1 MTELCM
7 KLIKELM
14 RIKNVSVR
22 RPIWDYSF
30 IQLVYGNII
39 RWRRFQL
46 RRKDLKSKLY
56 LNVGCARNIFQH
68 FINLDYQWV
77 PNPDLCW
84 DITKGIPLEDSSLLG
99 IFIEHCLEHIS
110 YSDAYNILFDLL
122 GKLRPGGTL
131 RVVVPDPELYLDL
144 YQRGKLGERIN
155 FP

>member
-1 MTELCM
+1 
-7 KLIKELM
+7 
-14 RIKNVSVR
+14 
-22 RPIWDYSF
+22 
-30 IQLVYGNII
+30 
-39 RWRRFQL
+39 
-46 RRKDLKSKLY
+46 
-56 LNVGCARNIFQH
+56 
-68 FINLDYQWV
+68 
-77 PNPDLCW
+77 LCW